1 MERTVGLMLS
11 LGPPTASML
20 ASVVLVSLIV
30 ISGVGYAC
38 SNPGNP
44 SPNPNLEVIW
54 LGIAGP
60 SYIVLTPTSLL
71 PSSSAT
77 FKVGP
82 FAPGDSVVISY
93 TIENTGNIPASLTTS
108 GVTISQLQSCFT
120 ASNGPLVP
128 SVIGP
133 ARTASYTIT
142 ITLGSAAQS
151 TCEGRTAVITLQI
164 NGAGTTTTCPT
175 TVTHTNTIT
184 TTAVT
189 TTTITKTVTSTVKT
203 VTSTITVTKTTTKKG
218 YDLPGGAAL
227 WATTTSCVSATITT
241 TVTITHTSTATV
253 TQTTTIT
260 TTATVTKTTTTT
272 KTSTCSWHDCD

>member
-1 MERTVGLMLS
+1 MGRTGGLRLA
-11 LGPPTASML
+11 LAPQAVPML

-44 SPNPNLEVIW
+44 PPNPNLEVTSVIE
-54 LGIAGP
+54 ISGP
-60 SYIVLTPTSLL
+60 SYVHFTPPSFL
-71 PSSSAT
+71 PSSTAT

-82 FAPGDSVVISY
+82 FAPGDSVVVSY
-93 TIENTGNIPASLTTS
+93 TVENTGSIGAILSSISAIAPPS
-108 GVTISQLQSCFT
+108 GSGFT
-120 ASNGPLVP
+120 ATDGFVP
-128 SVIGP
+128 STLGP
-133 ARTASYTIT
+133 GVSFTSTIT
-142 ITLGSAAQS
+142 ITLASGLGDHYEGSVAIIS
-151 TCEGRTAVITLQI
+151 LQI
-164 NGAGTTTTCPT
+164 NGVSAPTTCT
-175 TVTHTNTIT
+175 NTVTHTNTIT

-203 VTSTITVTKTTTKKG
+203 VTSTVTVTKTTTKKG

-227 WATTTSCVSATITT
+227 WASTTSCVSATITT